1 MNSSETSPH
10 ALLQT
15 EKQLTD
21 RKVHRRLALVVI
33 ALGLLVAGRTF
44 FFGQASHA
52 ADDHSAPP
60 APPPPKV
67 TVAQVEESTLVDQR
81 ELLGRVDSMET
92 VEVRPRVSGHIDEVH
107 LQAGQFVKKGDL
119 LFQIDPRWYKAQ
131 FDLSQAAVERAKA
144 HLSITER
151 DARRANELLAS
162 HAVSVEEADT
172 KSSLLAEARA
182 ELLAAQAA
190 LETARLDLDYT
201 QVRAPISGR
210 INRAYVTA
218 GNLVSGSPGGATLL
232 TTIVSTGDMYV
243 YADVDEATLL
253 TFNQLVHD
261 GRLKM
266 ENGGVLVDMALSNE
280 TNFSHHGHVE
290 STDNRLDMST
300 GSLVLRMVFPNPDG
314 KLLPGLSARVRLPV
328 SGADHTLFVNEK
340 AIGTNQSQK
349 FVLTV
354 AADNTVAY
362 RSVKLG
368 PLVDGRR
375 VIRDGIQ
382 AGDRVIVNG
391 LQRVSAGMAV
401 TPETA
406 SVAMK

>member
-1 MNSSETSPH
+1 MNCSPVTPSPWKKPTPKALSWPRRALNCSPH
-10 ALLQT
+10 
-15 EKQLTD
+15 
-21 RKVHRRLALVVI
+21 R
-33 ALGLLVAGRTF
+33 
-44 FFGQASHA
+44 
-52 ADDHSAPP
+52 PP
-60 APPPPKV
+60 WK
-67 TVAQVEESTLVDQR
+67 
-81 ELLGRVDSMET
+81 
-92 VEVRPRVSGHIDEVH
+92 PRG
-107 LQAGQFVKKGDL
+107 
-119 LFQIDPRWYKAQ
+119 
-131 FDLSQAAVERAKA
+131 
-144 HLSITER
+144 SI
-151 DARRANELLAS
+151 S
-162 HAVSVEEADT
+162 
-172 KSSLLAEARA
+172 
-182 ELLAAQAA
+182 
-190 LETARLDLDYT
+190 DYT
-201 QVRAPISGR
+201 QVRAPIGGR

-253 TFNQLVHD
+253 TFNELVHD

-266 ENGGVLVDMALSNE
+266 ENGGVLVDMALSDE
-280 TNFSHHGHVE
+280 TSFSHHGHVE

-314 KLLPGLSARVRLPV
+314 KLLPGLSARVKLPV
-328 SGADHTLFVNEK
+328 SGADRTLFVNEK

-354 AADNTVAY
+354 APDNTVAY

-375 VIRDGIQ
+375 VIRDGIH